1 MKKAFTHTP
10 IFRKSAYA
18 ELVRGFTLVEIMV
31 VVGVIAILATL
42 AIPMMLRNRIV
53 SNETVAIASCRTIVS
68 ACQSYHSINLPHAY
82 PPDLQSLGTGGG
94 GVPAYIDDVLSTPP
108 YKRTGYRLIYLYTDE
123 ESFKLYAGPV
133 HPGRTGNRYFYTD
146 ETGRI
151 TAKEGSRAGP
161 GDPAV

>member
-1 MKKAFTHTP
+1 MKKA
-10 IFRKSAYA
+10 
-18 ELVRGFTLVEIMV
+18 FTLVEIMV

-53 SNETVAIASCRTIVS
+53 SHETLAIASCRTIVS
-68 ACQSYHSINLPHAY
+68 ACQSYYSINLPHGY
-82 PPDLQSLGTGGG
+82 PPDLQSLGGSVG

-108 YKRTGYRLIYLYTDE
+108 YERTGYRFIYQYIDE
-123 ESFKLYAGPV
+123 ESFKLYAEPI

-151 TAKEGSRAGP
+151 TAKEGGRAGP
-161 GDPAV
+161 SDPAV